1 MKDKSVYD
9 IIKRQNGEAFARAI
23 RNFDSGIF
31 EVDNLPQIVKY
42 AGRNALPLLN
52 YLESLK
58 QIKIEKNSHYNP
70 QDPFKLLKKAG
81 YDAFY
86 ADTLEKQNSI
96 CNYYADM
103 ESLCTFRDFNRYQKY
118 HIIHCIKEG
127 AKDLNRK
134 DFKKPK
140 RQDAYGTSVI
150 SIQILK
156 TGGFISIKNRYNH
169 SVEAPD
175 NTFNSN
181 PDNII
186 AGLSQALRDY
196 LGVDF
201 ASQEVMVEGPFL
213 LIDNRIYR
221 YNLETQNIYFSKDY
235 YISDNGV
242 FFINTDYQTIVDNFI
257 VDFKKNKVFQVHA
270 SFPSQ
275 SPYDAVFELV
285 EKEVQQGGKLSSKK
299 EGDVTA
305 IYLDEKCILKARDG
319 QMIFLNLSVDE
330 VLVDSIF
337 VKHDSIEEVYLE
349 NATGIHSRN
358 FKDCKNL
365 RKVLMPNCGFVGDS
379 CFENLPSLEEVNL
392 EKIKTVGTSFFEN
405 VGVKGR
411 LYFPNLKSVSMSS
424 FCKMPNV
431 QSVVFPNLVNMVGN
445 TLWNNP
451 NLTEIVAPNLVEMGG
466 RCILECSQLKKVNL
480 EKLVFVGPGCLS
492 YNINLQEVDLP
503 FVTKVAS
510 FALSCNEN
518 LNKVKMP
525 MLEVI
530 EDNALS
536 KNDMLKKLSLPNVI
550 RVDRASVSENMNL
563 KVLHL
568 PKLKKIEQNAFF
580 KNPSLKIILFD
591 TLETVNHCNLFLCSP
606 SITHLYAPC
615 LKVGQKVV
623 SAVIGKHILST
634 LKQMP
639 TLERDS

>member
-9 IIKRQNGEAFARAI
+9 IIKKQNGEAFARAI

-31 EVDNLPQIVKY
+31 DVDNLPQIVKY
-42 AGRNALPLLN
+42 SGRNALPLLN

-58 QIKIEKNSHYNP
+58 QIKIEKNSHYKL

-96 CNYYADM
+96 CPYYADM

-186 AGLSQALRDY
+186 AGLSQSLRDY
-196 LGVDF
+196 FGVDF
-201 ASQEVMVEGPFL
+201 ASQEVMIEGSFL
-213 LIDNRIYR
+213 LIDNMIYR
-221 YNLETQNIYFSKDY
+221 YNLESQNIYFSKDY
-235 YISDNGV
+235 YMSDNKV
-242 FFINTDYQTIVDNFI
+242 SFINKDYQLIIDNFI
-257 VDFKKNKVFQVHA
+257 VDFKENKVFQVHA

-285 EKEVQQGGKLSSKK
+285 EQEVQQGGRLSSKK

-305 IYLDEKCILKARDG
+305 VYLDEKCILKARDG
-319 QMIFLNLSVDE
+319 QMIFLNLAVEGILDN
-330 VLVDSIF
+330 SIF
-337 VKHDSIEEVYLE
+337 VRHNTIEEVYLE
-349 NATGIHSRN
+349 NVTGIYSRN
-358 FKDCKNL
+358 FKDCRNL
-365 RKVLMPNCGFVGDS
+365 RKVSMQNCVSVATS

-392 EKIKTVGTSFFEN
+392 EKIKTVETSCFEN

-411 LYFPNLKSVSMSS
+411 LYFPNLKSVMSGS

-431 QSVVFPNLVNMVGN
+431 QLFEAPNLIEIGENVLME
-445 TLWNNP
+445 NP
-451 NLTEIVAPNLVEMGG
+451 NLTEISAPNLIEMRG
-466 RCILECSQLKKVNL
+466 RCIVGCPQLKKVNF

-503 FVTKVAS
+503 FVKKAAAFS
-510 FALSCNEN
+510 LSCNEN
-518 LNKVKMP
+518 LNIVKLP
-525 MLEVI
+525 MLKIVE
-530 EDNALS
+530 NGALS
-536 KNDMLKKLSLPNVI
+536 KNDTLKNLSLPNVV
-550 RVDRASVSENMNL
+550 RVDRACISENMNL

-568 PKLKKIEQNAFF
+568 PKLKKIDVNAFF
-580 KNPSLKIILFD
+580 KNSSLKIVLFD
-591 TLETVNHCNLFLCSP
+591 TLETVDHCNLFLCSP
-606 SITHLYAPC
+606 SIEHLYAPC
-615 LKVGQKVV
+615 LRNGQKIVSVV
-623 SAVIGKHILST
+623 MGKHVLST
-634 LKQMP
+634 LREKP
-639 TLERDS
+639 ILEREG